1 MAAGNYPYATNF
13 EAPLPANPVLAA
25 CTAAGNPNSDLDYL
39 KSLAK
44 MYFIFSNSSGQSACT
59 DLGGG

>member
-44 MYFIFSNSSGQSACT
+44 MYFIFSNSSG
-59 DLGGG
+59 